1 MLTQVMANAWG
12 PSGLVAIP
20 LMQGTSGMLN
30 YLIGLV
36 IAYAGGFVVTKIF
49 IKDKDVL
56 EEG

>member
-1 MLTQVMANAWG
+1 MANAWG